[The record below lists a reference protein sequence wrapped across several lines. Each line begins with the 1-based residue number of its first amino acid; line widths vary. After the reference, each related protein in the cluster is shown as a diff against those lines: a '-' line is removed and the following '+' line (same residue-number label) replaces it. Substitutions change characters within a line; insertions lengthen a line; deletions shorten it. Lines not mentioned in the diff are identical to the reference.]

1 MEFNNEKEWTAVKVV
16 ITVVG
21 VDRTGIIAAVSQ
33 IMAENKVNILTNNQV
48 ILDGIFNMAMI
59 VDMDNSDI
67 TLDTLQDLL
76 KQKGDALGVEIRAQN
91 QAIFDAMH
99 RVGQGEM
106 IC

>member
-21 VDRTGIIAAVSQ
+21 VDRTGIIASVSQ
-33 IMAENKVNILTNNQV
+33 IMAENKVNILTINQV
-48 ILDGIFNMAMI
+48 ILEGIFNMAMI

-99 RVGQGEM
+99 RVG
-106 IC
+106 

>member
-33 IMAENKVNILTNNQV
+33 IMAENKVNILTINQV

-91 QAIFDAMH
+91 QGISLLVKKF
-99 RVGQGEM
+99 
-106 IC
+106 I

>member
-33 IMAENKVNILTNNQV
+33 IMAENKVNILTINQV

-91 QAIFDAMH
+91 QAIFDAMY
-99 RVGQGEM
+99 RVG
-106 IC
+106 

>member
-1 MEFNNEKEWTAVKVV
+1 MEFNNKKEWTAVKVV

-33 IMAENKVNILTNNQV
+33 IMAENKVNILTINQV

-91 QAIFDAMH
+91 QAIFDAMYC
-99 RVGQGEM
+99 VG
-106 IC
+106 

>member
-1 MEFNNEKEWTAVKVV
+1 MKFNNKKEWTAVKVV

-33 IMAENKVNILTNNQV
+33 IMAENKVNILTINQV

-99 RVGQGEM
+99 RVG
-106 IC
+106 

>member
-33 IMAENKVNILTNNQV
+33 IMAENKVNILTINQV

-67 TLDTLQDLL
+67 TLDTSQDLL

-99 RVGQGEM
+99 RVG
-106 IC
+106 

>member
-33 IMAENKVNILTNNQV
+33 IMSENKVNILTINQV

-99 RVGQGEM
+99 RVG
-106 IC
+106 

>member
-1 MEFNNEKEWTAVKVV
+1 MEFNNEKEWTAVKVI

-33 IMAENKVNILTNNQV
+33 IMAENKVNILTINQV

-99 RVGQGEM
+99 RVG
-106 IC
+106 

>member
-33 IMAENKVNILTNNQV
+33 IMAENKVNILTINQV

-76 KQKGDALGVEIRAQN
+76 KQKGDALGV
-91 QAIFDAMH
+91 
-99 RVGQGEM
+99 
-106 IC
+106 

>member
-33 IMAENKVNILTNNQV
+33 IMAENKVNILTINQV

-76 KQKGDALGVEIRAQN
+76 KQ
-91 QAIFDAMH
+91 
-99 RVGQGEM
+99 
-106 IC
+106 

>member
-33 IMAENKVNILTNNQV
+33 IMAENKVNILTINQV

-76 KQKGDALGVEIRAQN
+76 KQKGDALGVEIRAQY

-99 RVGQGEM
+99 RVG
-106 IC
+106 

>member
-1 MEFNNEKEWTAVKVV
+1 MEFNNKKEWTAVKVV

-33 IMAENKVNILTNNQV
+33 IMAENKVNILTINQV

-99 RVGQGEM
+99 RVG
-106 IC
+106 

>member
-1 MEFNNEKEWTAVKVV
+1 MKVV

-33 IMAENKVNILTNNQV
+33 IMAENKVNILTINQV

-76 KQKGDALGVEIRAQN
+76 KQKADALGVEIRAQN

-99 RVGQGEM
+99 RVG
-106 IC
+106 

>member
-1 MEFNNEKEWTAVKVV
+1 MEFNNKKEWTAVKVV

-33 IMAENKVNILTNNQV
+33 IMAENKVNILTINQV

-59 VDMDNSDI
+59 VDMYYSDI

-99 RVGQGEM
+99 RVG
-106 IC
+106 

>member
-1 MEFNNEKEWTAVKVV
+1 MEFNSKKEWTAVKVV

-33 IMAENKVNILTNNQV
+33 IMAENKVNILTINQV

-99 RVGQGEM
+99 RVG
-106 IC
+106 

>member
-1 MEFNNEKEWTAVKVV
+1 MKVV

-33 IMAENKVNILTNNQV
+33 VMAENQINIMTINQV

-59 VDMDNSDI
+59 VDMEQASVD
-67 TLDTLQDLL
+67 LEGLQAILRE
-76 KQKGDALGVEIRAQN
+76 KGDALGVEIRAQN

-99 RVGQGEM
+99 QVG
-106 IC
+106 

>member
-1 MEFNNEKEWTAVKVV
+1 MEFNNKKEWTAVKVV

-33 IMAENKVNILTNNQV
+33 IMAENKVNILTINQV

-76 KQKGDALGVEIRAQN
+76 KHKGDALGVVIRAQN

-99 RVGQGEM
+99 RVG
-106 IC
+106 

>member
-1 MEFNNEKEWTAVKVV
+1 MEFNNEKEWKAVKVV

-33 IMAENKVNILTNNQV
+33 IMAENKVNILTINQV

-99 RVGQGEM
+99 RVG
-106 IC
+106 

>member
-1 MEFNNEKEWTAVKVV
+1 MDFNNEKEWTAVKVV

-33 IMAENKVNILTNNQV
+33 IMAENKVNILTINQV

-99 RVGQGEM
+99 RVG
-106 IC
+106 

>member
-33 IMAENKVNILTNNQV
+33 IMAENKVNILTINQV

-99 RVGQGEM
+99 RVA
-106 IC
+106 

>member
-1 MEFNNEKEWTAVKVV
+1 MEFNNKKEWTAVKVV

-21 VDRTGIIAAVSQ
+21 VDRTGIIAAVSR
-33 IMAENKVNILTNNQV
+33 IMAENKVNILTINQV

-59 VDMDNSDI
+59 VDMENSDI
-67 TLDTLQDLL
+67 PLDTLQDLL

-99 RVGQGEM
+99 RVG
-106 IC
+106 

>member
-1 MEFNNEKEWTAVKVV
+1 MEFNNKKEWTAVKVV

-33 IMAENKVNILTNNQV
+33 IMAENKVNILTINQV

-59 VDMDNSDI
+59 VDMDKSDI

-99 RVGQGEM
+99 HVG
-106 IC
+106 

>member
-1 MEFNNEKEWTAVKVV
+1 MEFNNAKEWTAVKVV

-33 IMAENKVNILTNNQV
+33 IMAENKVNILTINQV

-99 RVGQGEM
+99 RVG
-106 IC
+106 